1 LASARAIIGGSVA
14 HHFGADMDIFGG
26 FAGMAVF
33 AGARL
38 WTWLVVVNFKLR

>member
-38 WTWLVVVNFKLR
+38 WLGSLS